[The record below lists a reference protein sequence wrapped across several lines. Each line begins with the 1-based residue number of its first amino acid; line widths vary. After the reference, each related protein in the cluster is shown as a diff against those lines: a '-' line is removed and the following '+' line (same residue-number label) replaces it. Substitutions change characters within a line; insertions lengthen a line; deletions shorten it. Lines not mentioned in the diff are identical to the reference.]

1 MKFTVQEKV
10 LNTSFL
16 EAYKTIKEQIVSN
29 GFLLLHEI
37 DTTQIVS
44 KHGVD
49 IPPLKQLLFFEP
61 KYISQIMDKDYLAI
75 NDIPLKIVIS
85 YRDER
90 TTSISYQNPAKNLS
104 DYNLDDFTKNELL
117 ERVQTL
123 LEDL

>member
-16 EAYKTIKEQIVSN
+16 EAYNTIKEQIVSH

-44 KHGVD
+44 KHGID
-49 IPPLKQLLFFEP
+49 IAPLKQLLFFDP
-61 KYISQIMDKDYLAI
+61 KYISQIMDSDYLAI
-75 NDIPLKIVIS
+75 NDIPLKFVIS
-85 YRDER
+85 YKGER
-90 TTSISYQNPAKNLS
+90 TTSISYQNPAKNLT
-104 DYNLDDFTKNELL
+104 DYNLKNSIKEELL
-117 ERVQTL
+117 ERVQAL